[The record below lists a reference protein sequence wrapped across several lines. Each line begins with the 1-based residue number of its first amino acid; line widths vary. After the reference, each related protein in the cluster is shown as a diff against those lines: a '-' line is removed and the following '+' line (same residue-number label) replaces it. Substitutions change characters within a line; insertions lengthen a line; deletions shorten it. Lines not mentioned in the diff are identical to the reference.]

1 VVTLPDSEWN
11 YDPTT
16 IAEMRPGCYDRDAR
30 VRDMDANGILAS
42 MCFPSFTGMGG
53 SFFANCPDKDLAY
66 ACLQAYNDWH
76 IDEWCA
82 GAPGRFIPLP
92 LCALWSPELSAQEVR
107 RVARKGVTAI
117 ANGAN
122 SLGSPASSGH
132 WTVPPPL
139 DEDVTIAIHI
149 ASGQTDRPSGDVPIE
164 VYSTLPCWNS
174 LTCAANF
181 LWCKS
186 LLRYPQVR
194 IALSEGG
201 TSWIPG
207 FLDRMERQFT
217 VQRWVKSDLGGLT
230 PTEKFRRHFLA
241 CFVCDPSGLLLR
253 DRIGIDNI
261 AYEVDYPHS
270 DCTFPKS
277 PEELWEH
284 FTLAHCNDAE
294 IAKISHANATRCLRF
309 DPFTHLPRAQATVG
323 ALRARARDVDVSRAP
338 RRTIAKPSKPPRRDR
353 LILPVPSHRLPPAQT
368 AAHAAGRAR
377 PASCL
382 TSAAA
387 PAHQVPAAASVAGAA
402 APVGPT
408 GLFRPAP
415 PPCAMRRRR
424 AHRVRFRQLV
434 KKKRGGPGRVPHHC
448 LPRRVLPAAFCT
460 SGGILLPRTWRT
472 SMTSLS
478 DAGQRIAHSTASC
491 FDFTSIIQ

>member
-1 VVTLPDSEWN
+1 VFQHHIPAKWAARAPRLVYDPARGLQTWVWEGGTTATPFICAVVTLPDSEWN

-92 LCALWSPELSAQEVR
+92 LCALWSPELAAQEVR

-117 ANGAN
+117 AFCEAPDSFGFPSIHSGAWD
-122 SLGSPASSGH
+122 PFFAACQ
-132 WTVPPPL
+132 
-139 DEDVTIAIHI
+139 DEDITIAIHI

-253 DRIGIDNI
+253 DRIGVDNI

-284 FTLAHCNDAE
+284 FTLAQCNDAE
-294 IAKISHANATRCLRF
+294 IAKISHANAMRWLRF
-309 DPFTHLPRAQATVG
+309 DPFAHVPHAQATVG
-323 ALRARARDVDVSRAP
+323 ALRARARDVDVSTR
-338 RRTIAKPSKPPRRDR
+338 SK
-353 LILPVPSHRLPPAQT
+353 
-368 AAHAAGRAR
+368 AHYRQAYEAE
-377 PASCL
+377 
-382 TSAAA
+382 
-387 PAHQVPAAASVAGAA
+387 HGAI
-402 APVGPT
+402 V
-408 GLFRPAP
+408 
-415 PPCAMRRRR
+415 
-424 AHRVRFRQLV
+424 
-434 KKKRGGPGRVPHHC
+434 
-448 LPRRVLPAAFCT
+448 
-460 SGGILLPRTWRT
+460 
-472 SMTSLS
+472 
-478 DAGQRIAHSTASC
+478 
-491 FDFTSIIQ
+491 